1 MIAVSHEVMRGVE
14 ENIEILPTHLALE
27 RLECGRLGE
36 KALFQTRID
45 KWSKH
50 LVGSDGAD
58 GALCE
63 GSGGSQTSEF
73 SQHVM
78 ISLLSAFSDFVN
90 FDDMLKWH
98 A

>member
-1 MIAVSHEVMRGVE
+1 MSHEIMQGVE
-14 ENIEILPTHLALE
+14 EKIEILPTHLA
-27 RLECGRLGE
+27 LECGRLGE

-73 SQHVM
+73 SRHVM